1 MMGMKPVLFGLLA
14 VMSAGCAS
22 SSQQQFPFV
31 GSDFVHYAE
40 SGCFG
45 SCPAFDVYVFR
56 DGLMLLRG
64 YGAGFGSVEP
74 LLIGDFVYQKE
85 HELFLELVER
95 LNQQDFLALRADY
108 GVVDNSSCSE
118 VWTDH
123 PSITIEKIEHN
134 KRRTIIYNLGC
145 KGFAGEQNLARIIED
160 LRNTLEVEKIIHTAL
175 IDRAN

>member
-1 MMGMKPVLFGLLA
+1 MSVMKSVLFGLLA
-14 VMSAGCAS
+14 VMSVGCAP

-85 HELFLELVER
+85 HELFLELVDR
-95 LNQQDFLALRADY
+95 MNQQDFLALQADY
-108 GVVDNSSCSE
+108 GVVDNSLCSD

-123 PSITIEKIEHN
+123 PSITIEKIEYN
-134 KRRTIIYNLGC
+134 KRRIVIYNLGC
-145 KGFAGEQNLARIIED
+145 KGFVGEQSLARIIED
-160 LRNTLEVEKIIHTAL
+160 LRNTLEVEKLIHTAKN
-175 IDRAN
+175 DSAK